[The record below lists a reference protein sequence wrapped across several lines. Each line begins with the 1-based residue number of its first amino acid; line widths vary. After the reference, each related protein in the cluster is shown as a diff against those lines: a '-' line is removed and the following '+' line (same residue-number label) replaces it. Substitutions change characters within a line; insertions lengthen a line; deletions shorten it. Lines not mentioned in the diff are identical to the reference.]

1 MKPVTPDA
9 AQAQPSQVGMQ
20 PKAGML
26 HSIFNF
32 DEGPVTL
39 IAPATLSETS
49 YSALADLL
57 EQYFRRAKRDANN
70 NSLAQVQ

>member
-9 AQAQPSQVGMQ
+9 AQGERSQAGMQ
-20 PKAGML
+20 PKAGMS
-26 HSIFNF
+26 HSIFNL
-32 DEGPVTL
+32 DEGSVTL

-57 EQYFRRAKRDANN
+57 EQYLRRAKPDANN
-70 NSLAQVQ
+70 SCPAQVQ

>member
-1 MKPVTPDA
+1 MKPVTPGA
-9 AQAQPSQVGMQ
+9 AQAQRSQAGMQ
-20 PKAGML
+20 PKAGMS
-26 HSIFNF
+26 HSIFNL

-57 EQYFRRAKRDANN
+57 EEYLRRAKRDANN
-70 NSLAQVQ
+70 NGLAQV

>member
-1 MKPVTPDA
+1 
-9 AQAQPSQVGMQ
+9 MQ

-49 YSALADLL
+49 YSTLADLI
-57 EQYFRRAKRDANN
+57 EQYLRRARDANN